1 MKSPINIVYFMRVRM
16 NMTQKQVS
24 QATGLTINDIARMEK
39 GNFRARIEK
48 FKVLA
53 DFFNISLE
61 SLLHNDI
68 KLVLHIDRPKSS
80 NHKLLSQ
87 IKSMRD
93 RLDDIGI
100 KGEEWVYQLELE
112 KLKGTA
118 YENAV
123 NPNFTDDQDSHFDI
137 LSFSE
142 NGEHIMIETKTTSG
156 DAGKPFYF
164 SSDELKRA
172 RECLFKKERYEIHRV
187 YYIDNP
193 KKRGRYIIPVEM
205 LFSEYEF
212 EPICYK
218 VVRKG
223 NRYERS

>member
-61 SLLHNDI
+61 SLHNDI

-87 IKSMRD
+87 IK
-93 RLDDIGI
+93 
-100 KGEEWVYQLELE
+100 V
-112 KLKGTA
+112 
-118 YENAV
+118 
-123 NPNFTDDQDSHFDI
+123 
-137 LSFSE
+137 
-142 NGEHIMIETKTTSG
+142 
-156 DAGKPFYF
+156 
-164 SSDELKRA
+164 
-172 RECLFKKERYEIHRV
+172 
-187 YYIDNP
+187 
-193 KKRGRYIIPVEM
+193 
-205 LFSEYEF
+205 
-212 EPICYK
+212 
-218 VVRKG
+218 
-223 NRYERS
+223 